1 VASGQYAFSG
11 DASVMVAV
19 AQKRQNDD
27 RQVAALAADGVQPI
41 KLVYG
46 DGGQHQSFRQALP
59 GEDGSLAVDAG
70 ARNRLGDVSRPE
82 ALAAGPQ
89 EVVLAASGKPKQG
102 ASSTLAYT
110 SQKLPGDRVPVG
122 EPVRQAAPTA
132 TAAPVPTTQ
141 AAGGDGRSVF
151 ERFRGL
157 FGG

>member
-1 VASGQYAFSG
+1 MLIYLDQALEHLKAE
-11 DASVMVAV
+11 
-19 AQKRQNDD
+19 R
-27 RQVAALAADGVQPI
+27 AAEGVQPI

-46 DGGQHQSFRQALP
+46 DGGQHESFRQALS
-59 GEDGSLAVDAG
+59 GEDGSLAVDAS

-82 ALAAGPQ
+82 TLAAGPQ
-89 EVVLAASGKPKQG
+89 EVVLAANGKPKQG

-110 SQKLPGDRVPVG
+110 SQRPQAGRIPAG

-132 TAAPVPTTQ
+132 AAAPVAQ
-141 AAGGDGRSVF
+141 AVGGEGRSVL